1 MVFMDVYAHGVML
14 SRSTGDHRQSVCVG
28 SYEWTRLVELREEIT
43 AKVTAGTEGSWKLR
57 EKEEGPPSEL
67 RATVSLFAGQA
78 YVNIRVYWKDG
89 PTKQGVTMALPEW
102 LNFQTVLSHGRELKI
117 CRSTYAALLQEN
129 INSTI
134 KKRCGGCSID
144 DPSQRGHDCVMMASG
159 FVESIIE
166 ERVAVD
172 MFDFV
177 ERAQRG
183 ARLVGVVIQKP
194 LEAYRLCETF
204 YRTEIERSYLVGK
217 M

>member
-1 MVFMDVYAHGVML
+1 MVFMDVYEHGVML

-28 SYEWTRLVELREEIT
+28 SYEWTKLVEAREEIT
-43 AKVTAGTEGSWKLR
+43 VKLTAGHEGSWKLR
-57 EKEEGPPSEL
+57 EAENGEGSGL

-78 YVNIRVYWKDG
+78 YVNIRVYWKDS

-117 CRSTYAALLQEN
+117 CLSTYADLLREN
-129 INSTI
+129 INATI
-134 KKRCGGCSID
+134 KKRCGGCSVD

-166 ERVAVD
+166 DRVEVD
-172 MFDFV
+172 MYEFV
-177 ERAQRG
+177 ERAQQC
-183 ARLVGVVIQKP
+183 ARLLGVVIQKP
-194 LEAYRLCETF
+194 LECYRLCETF
-204 YRTEIERSYLVGK
+204 HRAQIERSYLVGK